1 LPGTAA
7 PAAPAAPDEERLAAI
22 QKAMNE
28 LDEAVQQCW
37 AVAATERFDIEGE
50 LAVLIDIAPPGAQAS
65 HVSVVRDTVRNPTL
79 VACVQKLLA
88 AYRFAP
94 PLRGQAIQLPFKFR
108 APDGQNTIDR
118 ALVGWHGQPSGAGT
132 VSVAVLLDESNT
144 GNDAASMFEV
154 AISPGASTGLR
165 RTERAELWY
174 FLDDA
179 QVRSSRVKEVAAGDV
194 MHVPA
199 GGVREVRASASG
211 HDARAVVVVMPGG
224 REGVARAGAL
234 PTPEAS
240 LKDAPRPGVDPLPAV
255 TSQLTFLR
263 PSGAARQL
271 KASPTTQNPS
281 SGYVGAH
288 VVALPA
294 GDRTAEHLHPSD
306 TELWYVLSGS
316 GTLTVAGVELPVTST
331 SVVQIP
337 NKTRHGFTATSDVRM
352 LQILAHAAPAPRG
365 KAQP

>member
-1 LPGTAA
+1 
-7 PAAPAAPDEERLAAI
+7 
-22 QKAMNE
+22 MNE

-50 LAVLIDIAPPGAQAS
+50 LTVLIDIAASGSQAS
-65 HVSVVRDTVRNPTL
+65 QVSVVRDTVRNPTL

-88 AYRFAP
+88 AYQFAP

-118 ALVGWHGQPSGAGT
+118 ALVTWRGQPSGAGT

-154 AISPGASTGLR
+154 AISSGTSTGLR
-165 RTERAELWY
+165 RTDRAEMWY

-179 QVRSSRVKEVAAGDV
+179 RVRSPRLQEVLAGDV

-199 GGVREVRASASG
+199 GGVRAV
-211 HDARAVVVVMPGG
+211 DAPPGGRDVHAVVIVMPGG

-240 LKDAPRPGVDPLPAV
+240 IKDA

-263 PSGAARQL
+263 PSGATHQL
-271 KASPTTQNPS
+271 KPSPTVANPRL
-281 SGYVGAH
+281 GYLGAH
-288 VVALPA
+288 LVALPA
-294 GDRTAEHLHPSD
+294 GDRTAEHLHPND
-306 TELWYVLSGS
+306 TELWYVLSGN
-316 GTLTVAGVELPVTST
+316 GTLIVAGVELPVTST

-337 NKTRHGFTATSDVRM
+337 KNTRHAFTATSDVRL
-352 LQILAHAAPAPRG
+352 LQVLLHPGPASRDKAHP
-365 KAQP
+365 

>member
-1 LPGTAA
+1 
-7 PAAPAAPDEERLAAI
+7 
-22 QKAMNE
+22 MNE

-50 LAVLIDIAPPGAQAS
+50 LAVLIDIAPPGAPAS

-118 ALVGWHGQPSGAGT
+118 ALVGWHGQPSGGGT

-154 AISPGASTGLR
+154 AISSGASTGLR

-179 QVRSSRVKEVAAGDV
+179 QVRSLRVKQVSAGDV

-199 GGVREVRASASG
+199 GGVREVRASPSG
-211 HDARAVVVVMPGG
+211 RDVRAVVVVMPGG

-240 LKDAPRPGVDPLPAV
+240 LKDATP
-255 TSQLTFLR
+255 QLTFLR

-271 KASPTTQNPS
+271 RTSPTTVNPS
-281 SGYVGAH
+281 SGYAGAH

-306 TELWYVLSGS
+306 TELWYVLSGN

-337 NKTRHGFTATSDVRM
+337 NNTRHGFTATSDVRM
-352 LQILAHAAPAPRG
+352 LQILAHAGPEPRD
-365 KAQP
+365 KAQR